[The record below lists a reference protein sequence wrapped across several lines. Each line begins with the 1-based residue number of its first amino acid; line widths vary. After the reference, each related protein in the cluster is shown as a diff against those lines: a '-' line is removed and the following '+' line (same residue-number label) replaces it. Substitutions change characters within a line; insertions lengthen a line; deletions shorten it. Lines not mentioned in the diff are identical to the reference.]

1 MEGKAEAEALSV
13 RGFLHFSAAEPGATS
28 SLGITWHLC
37 QTGRAQER
45 TPPTPRAK
53 VPHCDL
59 LQLPGWAPAEG
70 SCRYLQNRLREK

>member
-13 RGFLHFSAAEPGATS
+13 RGFLRFSAAEPGATS

-45 TPPTPRAK
+45 TPPTPQGKSAS
-53 VPHCDL
+53 L
-59 LQLPGWAPAEG
+59 
-70 SCRYLQNRLREK
+70 